1 MRLYII
7 KDISEATTYRMMSA
21 AIYGCSSITVHF
33 STRKL
38 AATPT
43 RKLAA
48 QPPDGLRLEEAK
60 TDLSKPLVRI
70 EESLFLYLILDEEH
84 INWSHLIHAI

>member
-1 MRLYII
+1 MFAAVQFDGLRLFN
-7 KDISEATTYRMMSA
+7 
-21 AIYGCSSITVHF
+21 SITVHF

-60 TDLSKPLVRI
+60 TDLLKPLVRI

>member
-33 STRKL
+33 S
-38 AATPT
+38 T

-84 INWSHLIHAI
+84 INWSHLENNK

>member
-1 MRLYII
+1 MFAAVQFDGLRLFN
-7 KDISEATTYRMMSA
+7 
-21 AIYGCSSITVHF
+21 SITVHF

-48 QPPDGLRLEEAK
+48 QPPDSLRLEEAK
-60 TDLSKPLVRI
+60 TDLSKLLVRI
-70 EESLFLYLILDEEH
+70 E
-84 INWSHLIHAI
+84 